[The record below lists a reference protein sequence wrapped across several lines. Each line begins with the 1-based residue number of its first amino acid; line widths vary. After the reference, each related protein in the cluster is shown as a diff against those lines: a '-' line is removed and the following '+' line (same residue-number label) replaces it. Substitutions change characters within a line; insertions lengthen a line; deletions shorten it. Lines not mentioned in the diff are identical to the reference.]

1 MAGGV
6 LEGACPGHNFTV
18 ASIPPTSRSRR
29 LQLCTVVVDSLV
41 CVAVFAGR
49 PKRRGWLVPQQL
61 RQLGDVAAI
70 RRASSRVISRVA
82 ARRPGSS
89 AKLYISD
96 RQGNQVQLTDRD
108 GVPLP
113 GEGNRRA
120 HARTE

>member
-29 LQLCTVVVDSLV
+29 LELCTVVVDSLV

-61 RQLGDVAAI
+61 RQLGDVGGDPPRIVARHQS
-70 RRASSRVISRVA
+70 RRRS
-82 ARRPGSS
+82 PGC
-89 AKLYISD
+89 
-96 RQGNQVQLTDRD
+96 QVKFD
-108 GVPLP
+108 P
-113 GEGNRRA
+113 A
-120 HARTE
+120 